1 MLACSPLR
9 RDKGSLSEN
18 NVRGRIMLE
27 KNGKTTNS
35 FPGDVTTERIAA
47 LQVFRLFHFVLVLFV
62 YKSVHLHQLNQ
73 EKCINHILKF

>member
-1 MLACSPLR
+1 
-9 RDKGSLSEN
+9 
-18 NVRGRIMLE
+18 MLE